1 MSDEI
6 VDAVDTE
13 PIVDEAPA
21 EVVEAPIEGADALGD
36 PGKKALDTMKAERN
50 AERLRAKELQA
61 ERDALKAQ
69 LEGREAEHA
78 AEQEKQ
84 KAKDEALAVA
94 NRRILSAELRAAAKG
109 KLADPTDAALY
120 INLDTFEVSDDGDV
134 DSDSLREAIDDLL
147 ARKPHLAADTR
158 RFDGAADQG
167 AKGEPRQTQLSAID
181 LDNMSPA
188 EINQARREGRL
199 NKVLGI
205 KS

>member
-1 MSDEI
+1 MSEEI

-13 PIVDEAPA
+13 L
-21 EVVEAPIEGADALGD
+21 VETPIEGEEALGD
-36 PGKKALDTMKAERN
+36 PGKKALDLMKQQRKAAQDE
-50 AERLRAKELQA
+50 AKALKA

-69 LEGREAEHA
+69 IDGREAEHA

-84 KAKDEALAVA
+84 RAKDDALAAA
-94 NRRILSAELRAAAKG
+94 NKRILSAELRGAAKG
-109 KLADPTDAALY
+109 KLADPSDAALY
-120 INLDTFEVSDDGDV
+120 INLDEFEVSDDGDV

-158 RFDGAADQG
+158 LFSGAADQG
-167 AKGEPRQTQLSAID
+167 AKGISGPSQLRETD
-181 LDNMSPA
+181 LESMTHA

-199 NKVLGI
+199 NRILGI